1 MEFKDYYAALGVER
15 TATDDEVR
23 KAYRKLA
30 RKYHPDVSKE
40 PDAEARMRDI
50 NEANDVLRDK
60 EKRSAYDQLADRVA
74 RGGSP
79 QGDFQ
84 PPPGWDE
91 GYEFHHAP
99 GRGGPADH
107 AEFSEFFSS
116 IFGNAQRRGAQRQN
130 FRARGEDHHAA
141 IEITIEDALKGAERE
156 ITLRAMEVDEQGHMQ
171 LKPRTLEVKIPP
183 GVHPGQ
189 YIRLAGQG
197 MPGHGGEPPGDLYLE
212 VRIAPHKLYRVEER
226 DLYMTLPVT
235 PSEAALGA
243 QVQVPTPT
251 GGVVEVTVP
260 RNAKNGLKLRL
271 KGRGL
276 AGKTPGDLY
285 LLIDIVLPPAD
296 SDAARKAYEDLAR
309 ASSAFSPR
317 SHLGV

>member
-1 MEFKDYYAALGVER
+1 
-15 TATDDEVR
+15 
-23 KAYRKLA
+23 
-30 RKYHPDVSKE
+30 
-40 PDAEARMRDI
+40 
-50 NEANDVLRDK
+50 
-60 EKRSAYDQLADRVA
+60 
-74 RGGSP
+74 
-79 QGDFQ
+79 
-84 PPPGWDE
+84 
-91 GYEFHHAP
+91 
-99 GRGGPADH
+99 
-107 AEFSEFFSS
+107 
-116 IFGNAQRRGAQRQN
+116 
-130 FRARGEDHHAA
+130 
-141 IEITIEDALKGAERE
+141 
-156 ITLRAMEVDEQGHMQ
+156 MQ
-171 LKPRTLEVKIPP
+171 WKPRTLEVKIPP

-197 MPGHGGEPPGDLYLE
+197 MPGHGGEPAGDLYLE

-260 RNAKNGLKLRL
+260 RNARNGLKLRL

-296 SDAARKAYEDLAR
+296 GDAARKAYEDLAR
-309 ASSAFSPR
+309 ASASFSPR